1 MTASDNVL
9 TLQSLID
16 TLTDHPLIKI
26 VIEKIVEEELV
37 LINAYGRAHGDIS
50 QHSSLQEMLF
60 FLTIT
65 GLISDYIQIVEKIEA
80 NGTILNPTSPEARFG
95 CDNVSGN
102 IHFDGQGTAH
112 FDMYSHA
119 RANESTRSL
128 SLIFAK
134 NDAKT
139 IPVMIANLNFPNF
152 NRDKLDTLVIK
163 DANGNVLADHSV
175 TSDTAW
181 TNQCINVIREIYSDS
196 TDIQR
201 FTEDLKDALEHTE
214 EH

>member
-9 TLQSLID
+9 ALQSLID

-37 LINAYGRAHGDIS
+37 LINAYGRAHGNMS
-50 QHSSLQEMLF
+50 RHSSLQEMLF
-60 FLTIT
+60 FLTVT

-80 NGTILNPTSPEARFG
+80 AGNILDPTSPEARLG
-95 CDNVSGN
+95 CDRISGD
-102 IHFDGQGTAH
+102 IRFDNQTSAH
-112 FDMYSHA
+112 FDIYSHA

-134 NDAKT
+134 KDAQT
-139 IPVMIANLNFPNF
+139 LPVMIANLNLPNF
-152 NRDKLDTLVIK
+152 NRDTLDTLELMNASRNTLEDRSI
-163 DANGNVLADHSV
+163 

-181 TNQCINVIREIYSDS
+181 LNRCIGAIREIYSDS

-201 FTEDLKDALEHTE
+201 FTEDLKDALENTE